1 MTEAA
6 DPGFALL
13 AERIAGRTG
22 LDVGAYKDRCLRRRI
37 AVRMRACGVA
47 SYGAYVAVLDTRPG
61 EFDALLDALTI
72 NVTRFFRNP
81 ETWAWVGREALP
93 GLLLARE
100 GRLRA
105 WSAGCASGE
114 EPYTIVMLVAEVLN
128 QLGRPEWLARVQ
140 VDATDL
146 DRASL
151 EAATTAEY
159 PPAAFSE
166 ADPAVIA
173 RWTEPADQGRRR
185 VRQPVRAVVHFR
197 RLDLLRE
204 EAPQGAYDLIFCR
217 NVIIYFD
224 RPTQE
229 RLMEGFAARLA
240 PDGLLV
246 LGKVETIL
254 GTVRQRLH
262 LVEPRER
269 IYRRAG

>member
-1 MTEAA
+1 MTEDA

-47 SYGAYVAVLDTRPG
+47 SYGEYVAVLDARPG
-61 EFDALLDALTI
+61 EFDSLLDALTI

-114 EPYTIVMLVAEVLN
+114 EPYTIVMLVVEVLD
-128 QLGRPEWLARVQ
+128 QLHRPEWLARVQ

-151 EAATTAEY
+151 ETATTAVY
-159 PPAAFSE
+159 PASAFSE

-173 RWTEPADQGRRR
+173 RWTEPAEQDRRR
-185 VRQPVRAVVHFR
+185 VREPLRAVVHFR

-204 EAPQGAYDLIFCR
+204 SAPQDAYDLIFCR

-254 GTVRQRLH
+254 GAARQRLQ